1 MKGSPAAEFE
11 KALAAAVRYLAV
23 RDRTQHEMTRYLIT
37 KGFSHRAAEKVLQ
50 KLLGWGYL
58 DDARVAL
65 QWARARAQRDL
76 LGPIRVA
83 ADLHRRGIQRETI
96 SDVIS
101 ELDKELP
108 EWELARSAARKYLR
122 SHPHRGLP
130 LSRRLAA
137 YLGRRGFS
145 PAVIREV
152 LRRELPE
159 ETSRD

>member
-1 MKGSPAAEFE
+1 MKGSQVAEFE
-11 KALAAAVRYLAV
+11 KALAAALRYLAV
-23 RDRTQHEMTRYLIT
+23 RDRTQHEMARYLIT
-37 KGFSHRAAEKVLQ
+37 KGFSHRAAERVLQ

-58 DDARVAL
+58 DDARVAF
-65 QWARARAQRDL
+65 QWARAKAERDL
-76 LGPIRVA
+76 WGPTRVA
-83 ADLHRRGIQRETI
+83 AELHRRGIQRETI
-96 SDVIS
+96 SDIITK
-101 ELDKELP
+101 LDTELP
-108 EWELARSAARKYLR
+108 EWELACSAARRYLR
-122 SHPHRGLP
+122 SHPHRGLL